1 MCKVSIIIPVYNVE
15 KYIEECLVSALNQTL
30 KDIEIICVDDAST
43 DASLEIL
50 QSYAEKDSRIKL
62 ISYKKNKSASQA
74 RKDGVFLANGEYIMF
89 MDGDDFL
96 QSDACEK
103 LYDFIKA
110 KNVDM
115 VQFGTNIINMNHMN
129 EKRIHN
135 LETFLQPHLEL
146 LQDKEVFEGC
156 FSEKKYRFTIWNK
169 IYEAGYCK
177 KAFTHVKDGNF
188 PKAQDL
194 YAFFVLCFFAESYC
208 GIEDKYYNY
217 RFGAGITGNSSV
229 SLKQL
234 ERYCTSVY
242 VANAISQF
250 TREQAASYQY
260 DAIVKEIRDSLLT
273 DCINQWFF
281 YTSDEIAAQGFDILA
296 KYWNTT
302 EIVSALCRKHYTDR
316 AVIADKIYGADALKI
331 KKKEIHTI
339 GIFYYRMSI
348 GGVQRVISILIPI
361 FMELGYKVV
370 LFTDEIDEENE
381 YTIPAEVERIL
392 LPNSLKIKPAEY
404 ETRAF
409 EFEKYLKQ
417 YNIDVMCYQAA
428 SSPKLLFDVILMKMN
443 NVPVIATSHEVPFQ
457 NMLTMNVEMTRRP
470 SVFKLLDR
478 LTVLSTTD
486 ELYWK
491 NLGINAAYIP
501 NPITETIVKR
511 DLSVI
516 EKNTI
521 LWIGRLDSR
530 TKRCLDV
537 VDIMKYVAEEIPDA
551 KLLMVGNEVTPSIK
565 QDLMMKIE
573 KLGVE
578 NNVILCGHTTDVD
591 SYYRRAE
598 IHLLTSISET
608 FPMTIVESKQYGMP
622 LVLYELPFVEVC
634 RDNRGFLS
642 VPQGDKKKA
651 AQCIVQ
657 ILRDNTLKSKLQKD
671 AQDSIISFVSK
682 YDLKKMWS
690 ELFLNLYQEEQM
702 VPDTGIN
709 LLLKSMLQH
718 FAYGAAIVNNEKAA
732 LKKEVTKKQ
741 KKLSSIRKK
750 LSAIKKSRSYRI
762 GRGIT
767 FLPRKLKAAVHAIK
781 NRG

>member
-15 KYIEECLVSALNQTL
+15 EYIEECLISALNQTL
-30 KDIEIICVDDAST
+30 TDIEIICVDDAST

-62 ISYKKNKSASQA
+62 ISYKENKSASQA
-74 RKDGVFLANGEYIMF
+74 RKDGVLLANGEYIMF

-103 LYDFIKA
+103 LYDFIKT

-129 EKRIHN
+129 EQRIQN

-146 LQDKEVFEGC
+146 LRDKKVFEGC
-156 FSEKKYRFTIWNK
+156 FFEKKYRFTIWNK

-194 YAFFVLCFFAESYC
+194 YAFFVLCFFAKSYC

-242 VANAISQF
+242 VADAISQF

-260 DAIVKEIRDSLLT
+260 DAIVKEIRNSLLT

-281 YTSDEIAAQGFDILA
+281 YISDEISAQGFDILA

-302 EIVSALCRKHYTDR
+302 EIVSALCRKHYADR
-316 AVIADKIYGADALKI
+316 AVIADKIYGADSLKI

-339 GIFYYRMSI
+339 GVFYHRMSI

-361 FMELGYKVV
+361 YLELGYTVV

-381 YTIPAEVERIL
+381 YAIPDEVKRIL
-392 LPNSLKIKPAEY
+392 LPSSLRMKPAEY
-404 ETRAF
+404 ETRAL

-428 SSPKLLFDVILMKMN
+428 SSPKLLFDVMLMKMN
-443 NVPVIATSHEVPFQ
+443 NIPVIATSHEVPFQ

-470 SVFKLLDR
+470 SVFKLLNR

-486 ELYWK
+486 ELYWRS
-491 NLGINAAYIP
+491 LGINAVYIP
-501 NPITETIVKR
+501 NPITDNIVKR
-511 DLSVI
+511 DLSMI

-521 LWIGRLDSR
+521 LWIGRLDTR

-537 VDIMKYVAEEIPDA
+537 VDIVKYVTEEIPDA

-598 IHLLTSISET
+598 IHLLTSISES
-608 FPMTIVESKQYGMP
+608 FSMTIVESKQYGMP
-622 LVLYELPFVEVC
+622 LVLYELPFAEIC
-634 RDNRGFLS
+634 KDNRGFLC

-657 ILRDNTLKSKLQKD
+657 ILRDDTLKSKLQKD
-671 AQDSIISFVSK
+671 AQDSIISFVSQ

-702 VPDTGIN
+702 VPDAGIN

-718 FAYGAAIVNNEKAA
+718 FAYGAAIANSEKAA
-732 LKKEVTKKQ
+732 LKKEVIKKQ

-750 LSAIKKSRSYRI
+750 LSAIKKSHSYRI

-767 FLPRKLKAAVHAIK
+767 FLPRKLKAAVHAI
-781 NRG
+781 NTRG